1 MQVHFFG
8 GRDFHRMASSH
19 GFDSSSQAIDKWLID
34 RVFQNYFGHWCRA
47 NQQAES
53 QDVATQNNTLRVAV
67 PHFPQ
72 ELACNLGRIQLFES
86 YADHIQEELLD
97 GKVDKSK

>member
-1 MQVHFFG
+1 M
-8 GRDFHRMASSH
+8 
-19 GFDSSSQAIDKWLID
+19 
-34 RVFQNYFGHWCRA
+34 
-47 NQQAES
+47 
-53 QDVATQNNTLRVAV
+53 ATQNNTLRVAV

-97 GKVDKSK
+97 GKVDKSKLHEADELFRLALQVD